1 MLASDRDT
9 TLLSVTENGY
19 GKRTDI
25 ENYRLTRRAS
35 KGVSNIR
42 TSERNGLVVSI
53 HAVADKDELM
63 IITMNGLIIR
73 LSVSDLRPIG
83 RNTQGVKLINLG
95 EGDRVIDISK
105 ITPNEEEKSEDIENT
120 NSSEQAE

>member
-1 MLASDRDT
+1 M
-9 TLLSVTENGY
+9 
-19 GKRTDI
+19 
-25 ENYRLTRRAS
+25 
-35 KGVSNIR
+35 
-42 TSERNGLVVSI
+42 VVSI

-120 NSSEQAE
+120 NSSEQAD